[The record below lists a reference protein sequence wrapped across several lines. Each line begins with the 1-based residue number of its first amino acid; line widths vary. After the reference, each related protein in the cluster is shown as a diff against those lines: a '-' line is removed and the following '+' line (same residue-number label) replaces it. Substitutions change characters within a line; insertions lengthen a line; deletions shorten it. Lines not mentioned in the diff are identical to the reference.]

1 MAGAAATLARG
12 PAAGGGLWQ
21 RQQRRRWLCAGAPGA
36 AVRAPG
42 AGGASPRWRAAYAAG
57 PACLPRIPGCRRADR
72 AVPGGAGRR
81 RSAGRCTAGHRP
93 GTGPARSPGRADR
106 STGRRAGTGVR
117 PGRAQWHRC
126 RSRQCAG
133 RGTARAMHPA
143 VHRGPRRPAHRRG
156 TGAWWPIAAGHA
168 GGGSRRLCRRQP
180 PRRAA
185 RCPGPAP
192 LAAATP
198 PRHSQGRVRARA
210 VRGRRTRWRRRD
222 RAVRPGRPACRSR
235 PGRRG
240 HPRRACA
247 GRAGAAA
254 RGDGPRGRGRGWAG
268 TAAGGHRR

>member
-57 PACLPRIPGCRRADR
+57 PACLPRIPGRRRADR

-180 PRRAA
+180 PRRSA
-185 RCPGPAP
+185 RCPGPCARGSAT
-192 LAAATP
+192 AAA
-198 PRHSQGRVRARA
+198 
-210 VRGRRTRWRRRD
+210 
-222 RAVRPGRPACRSR
+222 
-235 PGRRG
+235 
-240 HPRRACA
+240 PRRQSA
-247 GRAGAAA
+247 GTSR
-254 RGDGPRGRGRGWAG
+254 RMGRGWSLLRSG
-268 TAAGGHRR
+268 SRPTSRTRSGRRRGRTGHQCPGSCGQPVP